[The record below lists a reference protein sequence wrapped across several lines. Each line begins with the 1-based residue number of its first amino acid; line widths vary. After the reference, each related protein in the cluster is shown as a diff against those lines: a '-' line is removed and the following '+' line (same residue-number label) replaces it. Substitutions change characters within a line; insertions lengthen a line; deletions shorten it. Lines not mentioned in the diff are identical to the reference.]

1 MPLKPVDY
9 SNSIVYKIVCNDLDI
24 KDCYVGSTTN
34 FTKRKQQHKRLATCD
49 KETQQLQ
56 LYSFIKENGGWS
68 NWSMVLIDTYNCNTK
83 LELLK
88 IEREN
93 IELENATLNKNIP
106 SREKKEYVKQE
117 HIKEQQKE
125 HMKNY
130 RMNNAE
136 KIKIKNK
143 QYKENNKEKIAERQK
158 EHMKNYR
165 MNNAE
170 KIKIKNKQYKENN
183 KEKIAEY
190 AKTYLNRPIQ
200 CICGK
205 IYTYKNGPRHKKSK
219 YHIENSN
226 NNEDIEYDDTN

>member
-143 QYKENNKEKIAERQK
+143 QYKENNKEKIAE
-158 EHMKNYR
+158 
-165 MNNAE
+165 
-170 KIKIKNKQYKENN
+170 
-183 KEKIAEY
+183 Y